1 MNEYCNFVSL
11 SLLFVIVKIWDFFVL
26 SKLLHFRRNLPLPR
40 VRQLRD
46 GDGGGEVFLKK
57 YPADLSAMFTH
68 TKCLLDF
75 LCCLPLNISPSD
87 GSFHLNNPLPLL
99 LLV

>member
-11 SLLFVIVKIWDFFVL
+11 SHSLPLLFVIVKIWDFFVL

-46 GDGGGEVFLKK
+46 GDGGR
-57 YPADLSAMFTH
+57 
-68 TKCLLDF
+68 
-75 LCCLPLNISPSD
+75 
-87 GSFHLNNPLPLL
+87 GSFFEKIPRRFERNVYPYKMSIGFSVLSTFEHIPQ
-99 LLV
+99 

>member
-11 SLLFVIVKIWDFFVL
+11 SHSLPLLFVIVKIWDFFVL

-46 GDGGGEVFLKK
+46 GDGGRGSFFEKIPRRFW
-57 YPADLSAMFTH
+57 AQ
-68 TKCLLDF
+68 
-75 LCCLPLNISPSD
+75 CLPIQQNVYWIFCVVYL
-87 GSFHLNNPLPLL
+87 
-99 LLV
+99 